1 MIKIKKGISVETAAE
16 ISRSKGIEWTKL
28 GKLRRMRNLSQSQL
42 AEISGVPKRN
52 IECFEQKHRDIDGAH
67 IDTLL
72 NLCIALNCKLSD
84 ILENED
90 TIHKLEQ
97 VNSNVFEPITVD
109 NEEIIDSDEDFDDDS
124 LVEIAPLSQ
133 EALLY
138 LKYFDNSNIDEL
150 TDDQKLG
157 IKYVTAEFPEDWKE
171 CLKLR
176 FIDKMSYGK
185 IAKIFGISAQA
196 VRYKVEKALNRLGE
210 FESSPYVTQGL
221 KKTKRRAKTAEQNI
235 PPFERP
241 IEELQLSGRT
251 YNALK
256 RAGVSTIAEAAI
268 IRDDIIN
275 ERNVGVHIVEEIR
288 EKIEIYCKKI
298 IGTEG

>member
-1 MIKIKKGISVETAAE
+1 MKKGISVETAAE

-72 NLCIALNCKLSD
+72 NLCIALNCKLPD

-90 TIHKLEQ
+90 TIRKLEKF
-97 VNSNVFEPITVD
+97 NRNVFEPITVD
-109 NEEIIDSDEDFDDDS
+109 NEKIIDSDEDVYDDS
-124 LVEIAPLSQ
+124 FVEISPLSH
-133 EALLY
+133 EALMY
-138 LKYFDNSNIDEL
+138 LKYFDNSDIDEL
-150 TDDQKLG
+150 TDDQRLG
-157 IKYVTAEFPEDWKE
+157 IKHVTADFLEDWKE

-196 VRYKVEKALNRLGE
+196 VRYKVEKALNRLEG

-221 KKTKRRAKTAEQNI
+221 KKTKRIAKNAEQNI